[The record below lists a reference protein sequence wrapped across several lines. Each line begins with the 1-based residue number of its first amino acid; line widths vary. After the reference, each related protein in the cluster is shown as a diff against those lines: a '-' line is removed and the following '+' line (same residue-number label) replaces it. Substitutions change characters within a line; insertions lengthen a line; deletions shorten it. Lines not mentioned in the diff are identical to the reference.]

1 MARRSAPSDVRRV
14 NERYTPQSGG
24 VYLQFAH
31 DRSWRVCVT
40 VPARTKSSTCS
51 WGVQCDG
58 AIWTPSSNLYQNG
71 WPGYA
76 YGGRNTVTIT
86 TSYYPRIGGL
96 SLFLT
101 YYQNGSTSTPPTRIR
116 WLLHEC
122 KSLLTHTRTLCEQRS
137 APSRSF
143 RTRSRDASHIARSS

>member
-14 NERYTPQSGG
+14 NEPYTPQSGG

-101 YYQNGSTSTPPTRIR
+101 YYQNGSTSTPP
-116 WLLHEC
+116 HENPLAAARVQEPPH
-122 KSLLTHTRTLCEQRS
+122 SHSYSVRTEVRS
-137 APSRSF
+137 
-143 RTRSRDASHIARSS
+143 IAILPDKE